1 MNNALR
7 RAYRTVPLLLLSWL
21 LCVGAMAQDR
31 KITGRITDGGDN
43 NPLPGANVVVK
54 GTQTGV
60 VTDADGRFMLNVAPN
75 LNVLTVSAIGFTG
88 QEITIG
94 NRTEINVAMATD
106 VKTLNEV
113 VVTGYGTQSKRD
125 ITGAVA
131 TVNTRELLSVPA
143 TNVAQ
148 ALQGRV
154 AGVSVSNENAPGG
167 GVIVRIRGFGTL
179 NDNSP
184 LYIIDGVPTKGSL
197 NTINQNDIES
207 LQVLKDAAAAS
218 QYGARAGNG
227 VVIITTKKGKAGK
240 PKLTYDAYYGV
251 QQHGKLLDLLNT
263 QQYADLWWESRR
275 NSGILVNGNPRN
287 AQFGNG
293 VKPEI
298 PDYIFPDGAK
308 EGDPRVNPANY
319 STDID
324 AADFRRSKWLITKAN
339 KEGTNWMEEIFDSA
353 PIQNHQLGVSGG
365 TEGGRYAISLNY
377 FNQDGIMKYT
387 GYKRYSARAN
397 TEFNVNKRVRVG
409 ENIQVAY
416 AERVGGPFSTRGIAS
431 NQSESNAVSFGYR
444 MQPIVPV
451 YDIAGNFAGTKGGDL
466 DNARNPVADLYR
478 NRTNINKEIRL
489 FGNAYAE
496 VDVLKNLTARTSF
509 GLDYNVFNVRV
520 FTPRDVESSESGGTN
535 QLQTRNDYEATWTW
549 TNTLNYNTTLFNK
562 LKLNAIVGTE
572 SIKNY
577 YEFVNAVRSRFA
589 SDDLNNQYLAA
600 GNAGTQ
606 TNDGSAT
613 YWRLASEFA
622 VANLS
627 FDDRYLLSGTLRR
640 DRSSRF
646 ARDFRVAYFPAVS
659 AGWRISEENFLK
671 NNTAG
676 WLNEMKL
683 RASWGQTGN
692 QEIGNFNPYT
702 FYGTSP
708 ANSFYDLNGSRT
720 SAQQGYDLFQFG
732 NAQAKWETTTQT
744 NIGFD
749 ASLLKGKVDINF
761 DWFDRKTTDA
771 LFPVELPFS
780 AGNATNPF
788 RNIASFRNRG
798 VELNLGYN
806 GKALRNELSY
816 TVSGNIST
824 YRNTVLTTNGDP
836 NTQYFGF
843 ATRLPAMT
851 VTQQGYPISSFYG
864 YIVDG
869 LYDPITALTPNAQ
882 GQYPSRFVNGQP
894 NPLFPSEAETA
905 LKSAG
910 PIWVGYNDVPTYSDR
925 NPDGTATKG
934 YIGAGT
940 FRYRDLN
947 GDGLI
952 TPADRT
958 IIGSPHPK
966 FSYGLNLNVTY
977 KNVGLQL
984 FGQGVYGN
992 QLFNYVRYWTDFP
1005 TFGGNRS
1012 IRMLEQS
1019 WRPGAD
1025 NSNAVLPI
1033 VRAADN
1039 VSSVPSTYYLESGS
1053 YLRMRNIQ
1061 LSYTLP
1067 RALLSRMGMGSAQVY
1082 VQGQNLLTLTKYTG
1096 MDPEINVR
1104 NSQGAVSGNTS
1115 ATAGQNQDRQ
1125 IGVDE
1130 GLYPVAKTVLVGL
1143 SLSF

>member
-1 MNNALR
+1 MRKNYQNILCAISI
-7 RAYRTVPLLLLSWL
+7 LLLGL
-21 LCVGAMAQDR
+21 LHTPTMAQNR
-31 KITGRITDGGDN
+31 RLAGRVTDGNDN
-43 NPLPGANVVVK
+43 SPLPGANIIVK
-54 GTQTGV
+54 GTTTGTI
-60 VTDADGRFMLNVAPN
+60 TDANGRFAVDVPAGS
-75 LNVLTVSAIGFTG
+75 NVLAVSVIGYVT
-88 QEITIG
+88 QEANIE
-94 NRTEINVAMATD
+94 NRTEINFSLASD

-113 VVTGYGTQSKRD
+113 VVTGYGSQLRRD

-154 AGVSVSNENAPGG
+154 AGVTVGNENSPGG

-184 LYIIDGVPTKGSL
+184 LYIIDGVPTKGNL

-240 PKLTYDAYYGV
+240 PKLTYDAYYGI
-251 QQHGKLLDLLNT
+251 QRAGKLLDLLNT

-275 NSGILVNGNPRN
+275 NSNILVNGNPRN
-287 AQFGNG
+287 AQFGNDA
-293 VKPEI
+293 KPVI
-298 PDYIFPDGAK
+298 PDYIFPDGAR
-308 EGDPRVNPANY
+308 EGDPRVDPANY
-319 STDID
+319 SANID
-324 AADFRRSKWLITKAN
+324 AADFRQSKWLITRAN
-339 KEGTNWMEEIFDSA
+339 KEGTNWMEEIFDPA
-353 PIQNHQLGVSGG
+353 PIQNHQIGVSGG
-365 TEGGRYAISLNY
+365 TESGRYAISLNY
-377 FNQDGIMKYT
+377 FDQQGIMIHT

-416 AERVGGPFSTRGIAS
+416 AERVGGPFSTRGITS
-431 NQSESNAVSFGYR
+431 NQNESNAVSFAYR

-466 DNARNPVADLYR
+466 DNARNPVADLNR

-496 VDVLKNLTARTSF
+496 VDILKNLTARTSF
-509 GLDYNVFNVRV
+509 GIDYNMFNVRV
-520 FTPRDVESSESGGTN
+520 YTPRDVESSESSGTN
-535 QLQTRNDYEATWTW
+535 QLQTRNDYESTWTW
-549 TNTLNYNTTLFNK
+549 TNTLSYNATLLEK
-562 LKLNAIVGTE
+562 LRLNVILGTE

-589 SDDLNNQYLAA
+589 SDNLNNQYLAA

-622 VANLS
+622 VANFS
-627 FDDRYLLSGTLRR
+627 YDSKYLLSGTLRR

-646 ARDFRVAYFPAVS
+646 AREFRAAYFPAVS
-659 AGWRISEENFLK
+659 AGWRISEEQFLD
-671 NNTAG
+671 NRAG
-676 WLNEMKL
+676 SWLSDLKL

-692 QEIGNFNPYT
+692 QEIGNFNSYT

-708 ANSFYDLNGSRT
+708 ANNFYDLNGSRT
-720 SAQQGYDLFQFG
+720 SALQGYDLFQFG
-732 NAQAKWETTTQT
+732 NTQAKWETTTQT
-744 NIGFD
+744 NLGLD
-749 ASLLKGKVDINF
+749 ASLLKGRVDLNF
-761 DWFDRKTTDA
+761 DWFDRVTSDA

-806 GKALRNELSY
+806 GKALNNELTFS
-816 TVSGNIST
+816 VSGNIST
-824 YRNTVLTTNGDP
+824 YRNVVLSTNGDP

-843 ATRLPAMT
+843 GTRLPAMT
-851 VTQQGYPISSFYG
+851 VTQQGNPISSFFG

-869 LYDPITALTPNAQ
+869 INNTPEQA
-882 GQYPSRFVNGQP
+882 
-894 NPLFPSEAETA
+894 A
-905 LKSAG
+905 AG
-910 PIWVGYNDVPTYSDR
+910 PVWRGYNDVVTHRDASG
-925 NPDGTATKG
+925 NPV
-934 YIGAGT
+934 IGAGT

-958 IIGSPHPK
+958 IIGSPHPN
-966 FSYGLNLNVTY
+966 FSYGLNVSVNY
-977 KNVGLQL
+977 KNFGLQL
-984 FGQGVYGN
+984 FGQGVHGN
-992 QLFNYVRYWTDFP
+992 KLFNYVRYWTDFP

-1012 IRMLEQS
+1012 IRMYEQS

-1025 NSNAVLPI
+1025 NSNAMLPI

-1053 YLRMRNIQ
+1053 YLRLRNIQ
-1061 LSYTLP
+1061 VSYNLPKTLMT
-1067 RALLSRMGMGSAQVY
+1067 RLGMDAAQVY
-1082 VQGQNLLTLTKYTG
+1082 VQGQNLFTFTKYTG

-1115 ATAGQNQDRQ
+1115 TTAGQNQDRH

-1130 GLYPVAKTVLVGL
+1130 GLYPVAKAVLVGL
-1143 SLSF
+1143 SISF

>member
-1 MNNALR
+1 MGNKSE
-7 RAYRTVPLLLLSWL
+7 V
-21 LCVGAMAQDR
+21 
-31 KITGRITDGGDN
+31 
-43 NPLPGANVVVK
+43 
-54 GTQTGV
+54 
-60 VTDADGRFMLNVAPN
+60 NVA
-75 LNVLTVSAIGFTG
+75 L
-88 QEITIG
+88 
-94 NRTEINVAMATD
+94 VAD
-106 VKTLNEV
+106 IKTLNEV
-113 VVTGYGTQSKRD
+113 VVTGYGAQSKRD
-125 ITGAVA
+125 ITGAIA
-131 TVNTRELLSVPA
+131 TVSTRELLSVPA

-148 ALQGRV
+148 ALQGHV
-154 AGVSVSNENAPGG
+154 AGVSVGNENSPGG

-184 LYIIDGVPTKGSL
+184 LYIIDGVPTKGNL

-251 QQHGKLLDLLNT
+251 QQRGKLLDLLNT
-263 QQYADLWWESRR
+263 QQYADLWWESRI
-275 NSGILVNGNPRN
+275 NSGVLVNGNPRN

-293 VKPEI
+293 PRPVI
-298 PDYIFPDGAK
+298 PDYIFPDGAMN
-308 EGDPRVNPANY
+308 GDPRVDPANY

-339 KEGTNWMEEIFDSA
+339 KEGTNWMEEIFNPA

-377 FNQDGIMKYT
+377 FNQEGIMKYT

-397 TEFNVNKRVRVG
+397 TEFNINKRVRIG

-416 AERVGGPFSTRGIAS
+416 AERIGGPFSTRGIAS
-431 NQSESNAVSFGYR
+431 NQSESNAVSFAYR

-466 DNARNPVADLYR
+466 DNARNPVSDLYR

-496 VDVLKNLTARTSF
+496 VDLAKNLTARTSF
-509 GLDYNVFNVRV
+509 GIDYNLFNVRV
-520 FTPRDVESSESGGTN
+520 YTPRDFESSESAGTN
-535 QLQTRNDYEATWTW
+535 QLQTRNDYEGTWTW
-549 TNTLNYNTTLFNK
+549 TNTLNYKTTLFDK
-562 LKLNAIVGTE
+562 LRLSAILGTE
-572 SIKNY
+572 SIRNY

-589 SDDLNNQYLAA
+589 SDDINNQYLAA

-627 FDDRYLLSGTLRR
+627 FDEKYLLSGTLRR

-646 ARDFRVAYFPAVS
+646 APDFRIAYFPAVS

-671 NNTAG
+671 NTASG
-676 WLNEMKL
+676 WLSDLKL

-720 SAQQGYDLFQFG
+720 SALQGYDLFQFG

-744 NIGFD
+744 DFGFD
-749 ASLLKGKVDINF
+749 ASLLKGKVDVNF
-761 DWFDRKTTDA
+761 DWFNRVTTDA
-771 LFPVELPFS
+771 LFPVELPFT

-798 VELNLGYN
+798 VELNLSYN
-806 GKALRNELSY
+806 GKALNNELTY
-816 TVSGNIST
+816 TLSGNIST

-851 VTQQGYPISSFYG
+851 VTQEGYPISAFYG
-864 YIVDG
+864 YTIDG
-869 LYDPITALTPNAQ
+869 INNTPEQAA
-882 GQYPSRFVNGQP
+882 S
-894 NPLFPSEAETA
+894 
-905 LKSAG
+905 G
-910 PIWVGYNDVPTYSDR
+910 PIWRGYNNVVTYR
-925 NPDGTATKG
+925 QANGTG
-934 YIGAGT
+934 VVGAGT

-952 TPADRT
+952 TPADRG
-958 IIGSPHPK
+958 IIGSPHPD
-966 FSYGLNLNVTY
+966 FSYGLNINVNY
-977 KNVGLQL
+977 KNFGLQL
-984 FGQGVYGN
+984 FGQGVQGN

-1012 IRMLEQS
+1012 LRMYEQS

-1025 NSNAVLPI
+1025 NSNAMLPI

-1061 LSYTLP
+1061 LSYNLP
-1067 RALLSRMGMGSAQVY
+1067 RTLMNKMGMSAAQVY
-1082 VQGQNLLTLTKYTG
+1082 IQGQNLFTITKYTG

-1104 NSQGAVSGNTS
+1104 NSQGAVSGNTGT
-1115 ATAGQNQDRQ
+1115 TAGQNQDRQ

-1130 GLYPVAKTVLVGL
+1130 GLYPVARTVLVGL